1 MIKATVLSFILALML
16 VGTAQ
21 AEDAPLK
28 GIKLGFGFD
37 RGFGLTGS
45 IGKINGFLG
54 NDGIAVDYIFHRDA
68 INNAEIKVPV
78 SWYIGA
84 GGFGDWDGDFG
95 LRVPVGVDVEFAK
108 RLDAYAHI
116 IPRLRFNNGNNNS
129 NDNVDFGL
137 GFGIGVRYQF

>member
-1 MIKATVLSFILALML
+1 MAIML
-16 VGTAQ
+16 FGTAQ
-21 AEDAPLK
+21 SEEAPLK

-54 NDGIAVDYIFHRDA
+54 NDGIAIDYIFMKDKLNVEVDA
-68 INNAEIKVPV
+68 PV

-95 LRVPVGVDVEFAK
+95 LRVPVGVEVGFAK
-108 RLDAYAHI
+108 RVDAYAHI
-116 IPRLRFNNGNNNS
+116 IPRLRFNNNNNNS
-129 NDNVDFGL
+129 NDNADFGL
-137 GFGIGVRYQF
+137 SFGIGVRYQF